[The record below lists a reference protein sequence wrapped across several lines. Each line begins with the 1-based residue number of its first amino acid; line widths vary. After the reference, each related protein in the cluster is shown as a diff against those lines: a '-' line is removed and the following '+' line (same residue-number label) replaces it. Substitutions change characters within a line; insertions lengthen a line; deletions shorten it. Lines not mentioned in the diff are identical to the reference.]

1 MTYDEIKTALAEIV
15 PMMAEK
21 GLRLPEAGASINA
34 DGTSWVIISHAKT
47 PSSFYADERKYF
59 TIETTIPA
67 AIAEARAWVEALPT
81 PENKAM
87 TDYMG
92 LLATAIDFGHEN
104 NIPAEYVDPV
114 RITQK
119 AMTEN
124 LLTKGGDE

>member
-21 GLRLPEAGASINA
+21 GLRLPEAMAHIN
-34 DGTSWVIISHAKT
+34 GQGQSWIIACHAKT

-81 PENKAM
+81 PETKAQ
-87 TDYMG
+87 TDYMRM
-92 LLATAIDFGHEN
+92 LADAVDFGHEN

-114 RITQK
+114 RVTQK

-124 LLTKGGDE
+124 LLTKGGE

>member
-1 MTYDEIKTALAEIV
+1 MTYDEIKTALAGIV
-15 PMMAEK
+15 PMMTEK
-21 GLRLPEAGASINA
+21 GLRLPEAIARINGE
-34 DGTSWVIISHAKT
+34 GTSGVIIGYAKT

-59 TIETTIPA
+59 NIETTVA
-67 AIAEARAWVEALPT
+67 EAIAEARAWVEALPT

-92 LLATAIDFGHEN
+92 LLATAIDFGHDN

-114 RITQK
+114 RVTQK

-124 LLTKGGDE
+124 LLTKGGE